1 MPITKQEIVDKIILL
16 EAQLNKLSDI
26 IIYQSRNI
34 EVLKDDNKN

>member
-1 MPITKQEIVDKIILL
+1 MPITNQAIFDNIILV

-34 EVLKDDNKN
+34 